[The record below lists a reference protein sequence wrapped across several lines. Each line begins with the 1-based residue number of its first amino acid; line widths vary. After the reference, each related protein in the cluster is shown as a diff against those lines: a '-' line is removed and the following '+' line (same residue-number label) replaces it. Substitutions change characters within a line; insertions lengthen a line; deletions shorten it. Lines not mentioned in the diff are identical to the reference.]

1 MTQNSLN
8 LNLCTFFTKYCHQ
21 DLHTFPNVLRLKSK
35 LRILFHFKNVWTG
48 NAAQSDEYIYFD
60 DFGEIAKTGYS
71 ADLILIGW
79 FFSNYSGKY
88 SDFDDP
94 GKFGQISESGKT
106 VDFGIN
112 CLFCLNW

>member
-1 MTQNSLN
+1 M
-8 LNLCTFFTKYCHQ
+8 
-21 DLHTFPNVLRLKSK
+21 RLKSK

-60 DFGEIAKTGYS
+60 DYGEIAETGYS
-71 ADLILIGW
+71 T
-79 FFSNYSGKY
+79 NYFGKY
-88 SDFDDP
+88 SDFDDS

-112 CLFCLNW
+112 WLFWLNW